1 MNNIPIKPIKTAD
14 HLFAP
19 TFSERNII
27 EKIVTNIGPA
37 NVREITSAK
46 GRFLNAMNKAII
58 AIAPLIALKACKI
71 GLLVL

>member
-46 GRFLNAMNKAII
+46 GKFLKAIKRAIILISPLTALNA
-58 AIAPLIALKACKI
+58 CKT